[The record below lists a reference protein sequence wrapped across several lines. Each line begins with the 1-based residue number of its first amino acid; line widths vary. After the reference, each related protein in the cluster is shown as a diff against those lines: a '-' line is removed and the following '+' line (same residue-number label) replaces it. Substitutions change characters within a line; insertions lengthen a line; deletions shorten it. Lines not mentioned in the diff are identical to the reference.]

1 MVSGSVDNTAVMW
14 DINKGLIVF
23 VDTKYVH
30 VLHRLF
36 FLSCLI
42 TVHIAYCKTFWLF
55 IYYVGPC
62 CLCILG
68 QKLCILN
75 DHKSYVQG
83 VTWDP
88 LGQYVATLSCDR
100 YNTLQTFSF
109 QTIFIKLLHLLLL
122 S

>member
-14 DINKGLIVF
+14 DVNKGLLGLAYFMCGYSINELKLYLF
-23 VDTKYVH
+23 VRALYL
-30 VLHRLF
+30 LHIISAF
-36 FLSCLI
+36 A
-42 TVHIAYCKTFWLF
+42 H
-55 IYYVGPC
+55 
-62 CLCILG
+62 LG

-100 YNTLQTFSF
+100 
-109 QTIFIKLLHLLLL
+109 
-122 S
+122 